1 VPTSESSSADSTAGS
16 YIESGHTD
24 ASDGV
29 TVVGDNFLKPRC
41 TASVGWLTL
50 FN

>member
-1 VPTSESSSADSTAGS
+1 VPTSESFSADSTAGS

-29 TVVGDNFLKPRC
+29 TVVGDNFLKPSC
-41 TASVGWLTL
+41 TVSMGW
-50 FN
+50 